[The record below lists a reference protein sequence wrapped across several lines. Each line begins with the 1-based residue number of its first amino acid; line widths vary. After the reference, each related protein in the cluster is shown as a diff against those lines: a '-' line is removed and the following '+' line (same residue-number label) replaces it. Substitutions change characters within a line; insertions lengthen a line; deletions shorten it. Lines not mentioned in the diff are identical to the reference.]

1 MTKSLSSSILAGIP
15 IAAILIDSHSTVS
28 VVNPMAEELFSS
40 GLQGRHFITALRQ
53 PTLLE
58 CIENCFQHQRETQ
71 TRFIK
76 TATTHE
82 TIFDVVCRPVTLENG
97 QGVLLTFQDV
107 TPFEEAGQM
116 RRDFVANVSH
126 ELRTPLTA
134 LAGFIETL
142 RGPARDD
149 SDARERF
156 LKIMDHEAARMNR
169 LVRDLLSLSR
179 VESEERI
186 RPDVKLDV
194 VAVIE
199 AAIVALRPMAE
210 TNDVRLLFNPPKD
223 PTFVTADSDQLEQV
237 FVNLLENGIKYGAK
251 GGDVTVTI
259 ETLEFEPSLRCPG
272 VHITVR
278 DEGEG
283 IDPLHL
289 PRLTERFYR
298 VDGHRSRE
306 MGGTGLGLAIVKHIV
321 NRHRGRFRI
330 ESVLGQGSSFR
341 VILPIS

>member
-1 MTKSLSSSILAGIP
+1 MTTALSSSILAGIP
-15 IAAILIDSHSTVS
+15 IAAILIDPKSSVS
-28 VVNPMAEELFSS
+28 IVNPMAEELFSS
-40 GLQGRHFITALRQ
+40 GLQGRHYMTALRQ

-58 CIENCFQHQRETQ
+58 CIENCFEHQQETQ
-71 TRFIK
+71 TRFVK

-82 TIFDVVCRPVTLENG
+82 IVFDVICRPITMEDG
-97 QGVLLTFQDV
+97 QGALLTFQDV

-149 SDARERF
+149 SVARDRF
-156 LKIMDHEAARMNR
+156 LEIMDHEAARMNR

-179 VESEERI
+179 VESQERI

-199 AAIVALRPMAE
+199 SAIVALRPMAE
-210 TNDVRLLFNPPKD
+210 ANDVQLAFNPPTD
-223 PTFVTADSDQLEQV
+223 PVFVTADSDQLQQV
-237 FVNLLENGIKYGAK
+237 FSNLIENGIKYGDK
-251 GGDVTVTI
+251 GVELTV
-259 ETLEFEPSLRCPG
+259 EVECLAFEPSLRRAG
-272 VHITVR
+272 VHITVCDR
-278 DEGEG
+278 GEG

-330 ESVLGQGSSFR
+330 SSVQGEGSRFQ
-341 VILPIS
+341 VILPLS